1 MSVGLD
7 PKGRINFNDVTVLIL
22 EQSDTAADLLGQIFG
37 GFGTRNCL
45 KATGVDQS
53 AEMASRKP
61 IDLAVVEPELGGE
74 DGLEFVR
81 WLRRSASEPSR
92 SAPVIVTAGATTA
105 ASVHKA
111 LRAGASFFVAKPISS
126 AVIMQR
132 IQWVIKDNR
141 PFVDCPVYAGPD
153 NRFKMVGP
161 PPGSTGRRGGDITTE
176 LGSAS
181 EPNLTQNDIDML
193 IKPQKVSL

>member
-7 PKGRINFNDVTVLIL
+7 PKGRINFTDVTVLIL
-22 EQSDTAADLLGQIFG
+22 EQSDTAADLIGQIFG
-37 GFGTRNCL
+37 GFGARNCL
-45 KATGVDQS
+45 KATSVDQA
-53 AEMASRKP
+53 AEMAGRKP

-92 SAPVIVTAGATTA
+92 SAPVIVTAAATTA
-105 ASVHKA
+105 SSVHKA
-111 LRAGASFFVAKPISS
+111 LGAGANFFVAKPISS
-126 AVIMQR
+126 TVVMQR
-132 IQWVIKDNR
+132 IQWVIKDAR

-153 NRFKMVGP
+153 RRFKMVGP
-161 PPGSTGRRGGDITTE
+161 PPGSTGRRGADITTE
-176 LGSAS
+176 LGDAS